1 MTRER
6 EQELVLLA
14 AAGDRAAAGELVR
27 AHQER
32 LIAFLLRMTGRRD
45 TAEDVAQEAF
55 VRALRSLPRFDPQYR
70 FSTWLFT
77 IARRVYWNMAEKM
90 APRANS
96 ELLTR
101 VADGGAGGTIAPVW
115 GLTNWANEHAEE
127 NALQRSALQRAL
139 MDLPDNQREIVILF
153 HQQNWPIGMIAEAL
167 GIPAGTVKSHLHRGR
182 NRLRESLYQHGW
194 TFDADAGLRKVG
206 GGQNNGGVPSGSA
219 PGTDGP
225 GTGGPGTNGLKDAPI
240 VEVPHARRGAQER
253 GE

>member
-32 LIAFLLRMTGRRD
+32 LVAFLLRMTGRRD

-90 APRANS
+90 APRSNS

-101 VADGGAGGTIAPVW
+101 VADGVAGGTIAPAW

-127 NALQRSALQRAL
+127 NALQRGVLQRAL

-153 HQQNWPIGMIAEAL
+153 HQQNWPVGMIAEAL

-194 TFDADAGLRKVG
+194 RFDADAGLRNVG
-206 GGQNNGGVPSGSA
+206 GGQNNGGGPSGSV
-219 PGTDGP
+219 PGTSGP
-225 GTGGPGTNGLKDAPI
+225 SAGGPGTDGLKDAPI
-240 VEVPHARRGAQER
+240 VEVPHARRGAEER
-253 GE
+253 GV